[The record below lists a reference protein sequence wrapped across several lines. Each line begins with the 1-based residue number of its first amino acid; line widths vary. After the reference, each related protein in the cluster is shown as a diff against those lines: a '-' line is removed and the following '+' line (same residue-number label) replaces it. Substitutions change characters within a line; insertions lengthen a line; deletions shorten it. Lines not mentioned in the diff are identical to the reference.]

1 MTTITAATKLE
12 ALKKYL
18 QIAPENTDKDA
29 LFTMLLESCTE
40 AAEKFLGRNIIAREI
55 IGEPHDFDGLRTK
68 YIQLE
73 NYPVI
78 EITQILQDGVPLES
92 AAYKTDTRSGIIKNT
107 LTHWR
112 GVVMAD
118 YRAGLAEDAEN
129 VPPNIQLAL
138 WQWVA
143 DILQMQDSCG
153 VRRET
158 LGDYSVSYY
167 DEHAIPPA
175 VALLLEPYRKVS
187 L

>member
-1 MTTITAATKLE
+1 MTTINTATTLE
-12 ALKKYL
+12 ALKKYIL
-18 QIAPENTDKDA
+18 VAPENTDKDA
-29 LFTMLLESCTE
+29 LLTMLLESCTE
-40 AAEKFLGRNIIAREI
+40 AAERFLGRYIIARDI
-55 IGEPHDFDGLRTK
+55 NCEPHDFEGLSTK

-73 NYPVI
+73 NYPVV
-78 EITQILQDGVPLES
+78 EITQIMQEGVLVPS
-92 AAYKTDTRSGIIKNT
+92 ASYKIDARSGIIKNT
-107 LTHWR
+107 LSHWR
-112 GVVMAD
+112 GVVSVD
-118 YRAGLAEDAEN
+118 YKAGLANTVEN

-143 DILQMQDSCG
+143 DILRLQDSCG
-153 VRRET
+153 ARSET